1 MDLENSGIWRSLWA
15 REENILPA
23 AFKNK
28 IDIKVGQA
36 YLWACELSLPQSICV
51 CARACVC
58 VRACACMCVSNLCTP
73 TRSPKINAS
82 SFIHVSTFSRTEQ
95 HIHPL
100 PFPLLSPPLP
110 SAFLH
115 PSSERQW
122 ECQSKAWEMGRPGIW
137 EKKIGVCAFSFDQ
150 KYESLRLGLLCFCLV
165 FVSWAHGG
173 RVGGQLR
180 GEDGEN
186 RSKKETLHLW
196 KFVKNGEHELMQ
208 CGRLAQFILY

>member
-15 REENILPA
+15 REEIILPA

-122 ECQSKAWEMGRPGIW
+122 ECQSKVWEMGRPGIW
-137 EKKIGVCAFSFDQ
+137 EKKIGVAHSPLT
-150 KYESLRLGLLCFCLV
+150 KNMRVLGSVCCV
-165 FVSWAHGG
+165 FVLCLSRERMAGGWAGSFEERMEKTG
-173 RVGGQLR
+173 VRR
-180 GEDGEN
+180 
-186 RSKKETLHLW
+186 RRCTC
-196 KFVKNGEHELMQ
+196 KNL
-208 CGRLAQFILY
+208 